1 MPLEMDLLCPA
12 RMRRVTVGSAWLV
25 GATIVLHAAVAWAQ
39 QLIAGGAHLLLP
51 GVLYYLATGGLIA
64 AYAAVVRRVGEAP
77 SRGTWLALI
86 LVPLAIQAVWF
97 FALPVLAIDAYSYL
111 ADAAHI
117 YAGLNPYQHPVS
129 EAAGSAFGR
138 SLAEYGWRPAHG
150 ISPYGPVWM
159 NIVSAVGPV
168 AGDVEAGVRVL
179 KLVAVGAAGI
189 AAWLICRTVEPA
201 LRARAFTTFWW
212 NPVVIIEGA
221 GEAHNEA
228 VMIVLVVLSLWCVR
242 RNAVAGA
249 AGALAAAVLTKW
261 IPAFFGPAYLLYLW
275 RRRLLTP
282 RTILLSTL
290 VVAGIAVLAYWPF
303 WIGADT
309 FAGIQSL
316 PRPRF
321 IASSTGVFIRL
332 LGYDLEAAQILRTV
346 AAVVLGVASVHAAVV
361 SRTDTQ
367 LIRACAAT
375 ALVYVLLASPMY
387 WAWYV
392 MLPIAL
398 LALLDDLALVLV
410 LTTVSR
416 VVAPFDLMRLEG
428 WFSWANEVWATTII
442 ALWLPLAYIGWRA
455 LTTRGRRTR
464 ASRYAPSPAP
474 LP

>member
-1 MPLEMDLLCPA
+1 MNLLRIVGPFA
-12 RMRRVTVGSAWLV
+12 RDVEIGVRL
-25 GATIVLHAAVAWAQ
+25 LK
-39 QLIAGGAHLLLP
+39 LIAFS
-51 GVLYYLATGGLIA
+51 ATML
-64 AYAAVVRRVGEAP
+64 
-77 SRGTWLALI
+77 T
-86 LVPLAIQAVWF
+86 
-97 FALPVLAIDAYSYL
+97 
-111 ADAAHI
+111 
-117 YAGLNPYQHPVS
+117 
-129 EAAGSAFGR
+129 
-138 SLAEYGWRPAHG
+138 
-150 ISPYGPVWM
+150 
-159 NIVSAVGPV
+159 
-168 AGDVEAGVRVL
+168 
-179 KLVAVGAAGI
+179 
-189 AAWLICRTVEPA
+189 AWLIFHAAPA
-201 LRARAFTTFWW
+201 TTRVRAFVAFWW

-309 FAGIQSL
+309 FAGIQNVG
-316 PRPRF
+316 RPRF

-455 LTTRGRRTR
+455 ITTRGRRTR